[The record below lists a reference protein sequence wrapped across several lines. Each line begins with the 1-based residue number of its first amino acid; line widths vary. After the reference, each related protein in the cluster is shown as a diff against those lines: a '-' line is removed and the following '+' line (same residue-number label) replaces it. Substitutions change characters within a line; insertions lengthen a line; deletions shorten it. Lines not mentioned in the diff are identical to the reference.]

1 MKSNRAAIT
10 EFSKKFAGVVIV
22 RVSNKIAVVI
32 ALAVTIAS
40 TPVLAHEM
48 FVRANEYVVAAN
60 TDQIVRLINGTFEQS
75 ENSIS
80 RDRMADVSILAN
92 GVMTHPSPADWTDDE
107 NSSYLKY
114 RAGEA
119 GTYVIGV
126 STKPNIIS
134 MTPEEFVAYL
144 QHDNVLDTLAT
155 FEKENQLTQVRERY
169 SKHVR
174 TIVQVGDTK
183 TSDYAGELGYPVEI
197 LLDQSPS
204 ELRFGDDV
212 SFRVL
217 FKGEPVS
224 DQRVRASYEGFHD
237 HDAEGNHLNSYD
249 LVTDS
254 EGRATFLLSNKA
266 LWYITLIHMQKIDG
280 PEADYE
286 SNWATITFKVK

>member
-1 MKSNRAAIT
+1 
-10 EFSKKFAGVVIV
+10 
-22 RVSNKIAVVI
+22 
-32 ALAVTIAS
+32 
-40 TPVLAHEM
+40 M
-48 FVRANEYVVAAN
+48 FLKANEPVVTEH
-60 TDQIVRLINGTFEQS
+60 TDQTVRLINGTFEKS

-80 RDRMADVSILAN
+80 RDRMADVSILSN
-92 GVMTHPSPADWTDDE
+92 GVVKHPPTTDWTDDE

-126 STKPNIIS
+126 STRPNIIA

-144 QHDNVLDTLAT
+144 KHDNVLDTLAT

-183 TSDYAGELGYPVEI
+183 TSDYSSELGYPVEI

-217 FKGEPVS
+217 YQGKPVNN
-224 DQRVRASYEGFHD
+224 QRVRASYEGFHD
-237 HDAEGNHLNSYD
+237 HDADGNHLNSYD
-249 LVTDS
+249 LSTDS

-266 LWYITLIHMQKIDG
+266 LWYITLIHMQKIND
-280 PEADYE
+280 PDAEYE
-286 SNWATITFKVK
+286 SNWATITFNVK